1 MKERSH
7 ILRSGILFFT
17 LFAFFFL
24 LSTRARAEEKIIKF
38 GCSISLTGPLSRE
51 GYGTRDGLE
60 LWKWW
65 VNEKLGGINI
75 KGVKYKVDIKY
86 YDDESNPVR
95 TVKLTEK
102 LITDDGIKLLFS
114 PYSSGMVFAGSAAS
128 EKYKALMVNVGG
140 TAEQIFGRGF
150 RYIVTGTGTST
161 LYFKG
166 VLDLAAKQNPKPQG
180 VAMVYENDIFARDA
194 VEGAVDK
201 CKELGFKVVFNQVY
215 PKGTKDIS
223 TPLTQ
228 IKALKPDILLVGGHY
243 TDSVLA
249 VQQTKDLK
257 VNVKLFSCLVG
268 PPVPEFVKALGK
280 DAEDVVGMGW
290 WTPEVNY
297 KDPVW
302 GSGETFTKEFIKKF
316 KYTPDYHNFDGAIGA
331 ELLQMGIEK
340 AQSTDPTEIRNALD
354 GFEVPSSIGGP
365 IKLDKRGVNVLAQT
379 VVLQIQNGKAVS
391 IYPKE
396 VAASK
401 IIYPKPPWE

>member
-7 ILRSGILFFT
+7 TLRSGILFFT

-24 LSTRARAEEKIIKF
+24 LSTGAWAEEKIIKF

-51 GYGTRDGLE
+51 GYGCRDGLE

-102 LITDDGIKLLFS
+102 LITDDGIRLLFS

-128 EKYKALMVNVGG
+128 EKYKALMGNVGG
-140 TAEQIFGRGF
+140 TAEEIFGRGF
-150 RYIVTGTGTST
+150 RYIVTATGTST

-268 PPVPEFVKALGK
+268 VPVPEFVKALGK
-280 DAEDVVGMGW
+280 DAENVVGMGW

-401 IIYPKPPWE
+401 IIYPKHPWE